1 VSNKRKLVA
10 VGSAAAGAALWA
22 RQARRRA
29 RAQRAAAEIAEAI
42 MPSVAAEAD
51 RTVGIDGSVADEA
64 HAPGHTHL
72 AIPTHVAGAEAHS
85 QRQQHDLAHQQPE
98 IKRRG

>member
-29 RAQRAAAEIAEAI
+29 RAQQAAAGIAESI
-42 MPSVAAEAD
+42 MPTVAHEAESPAQ
-51 RTVGIDGSVADEA
+51 TPGPVADEA
-64 HAPGHTHL
+64 HAPGHAHL
-72 AIPTHVAGAEAHS
+72 AVPTHVAGADAAS
-85 QRQQHDLAHQQPE
+85 QRHELAYQQPE